1 VDTSPKITRIQFT
14 DHMKLKKE
22 DQRVGASVLLGEQ
35 NTHRSKYGDK
45 V

>member
-1 VDTSPKITRIQFT
+1 
-14 DHMKLKKE
+14 MKLKKKE
-22 DQRVGASVLLGEQ
+22 EQSGVLWSFLEGEQ